1 MCIHESLCTKI
12 LLVQGFR
19 VSKLSLSSFNTTRGQ
34 AYDRFCSLLMVYR
47 VPDFYYIFYTNIK
60 ERKKIFGFCTKE
72 LVVQGFRVL
81 HLSLYTT
88 LLLLEVVH
96 KCVMLVPGD

>member
-1 MCIHESLCTKI
+1 MCIHESLCTKK

-60 ERKKIFGFCTKE
+60 ERKKNIWFLYQNIGCPG
-72 LVVQGFRVL
+72 LQGITFISIYNPFTIGGR
-81 HLSLYTT
+81 
-88 LLLLEVVH
+88 
-96 KCVMLVPGD
+96 P